1 MGKAAMPRSFIPHR
15 LVAALALAAG
25 AVVLGGCAAT
35 APKENLCADYNA
47 RVRGLRTMATY
58 ARTGAV
64 PDAGNSS
71 APLQV
76 TGFRLSSPESSVRPC
91 AILVLNKELVLHA
104 KNPVK
109 LPITEVREFYAEN
122 GKLITT
128 RSDNLRGQF
137 PAAGQYKG
145 EAAIP
150 IPPGAP
156 AGKYRILVRLTADGA
171 GGRKGV
177 NLATAETSFVILP
190 AN

>member
-1 MGKAAMPRSFIPHR
+1 MPRTFIFPR
-15 LVAALALAAG
+15 QPVAALVLAAG
-25 AVVLGGCAAT
+25 AVILGGCAAT
-35 APKENLCADYNA
+35 APKENLCANYDA

-58 ARTGAV
+58 ARTGDAV
-64 PDAGNSS
+64 PDAGKSTT
-71 APLQV
+71 APLRV
-76 TGFRLSSPESSVRPC
+76 TGFRLSSKESTVRPC
-91 AILVLNKELVLHA
+91 GVLVLNKELVLHA
-104 KNPVK
+104 KNPAK

-122 GKLITT
+122 GTLITA

-156 AGKYRILVRLTADGA
+156 AGKYRILVRLRSDGA
-171 GGRKGV
+171 GGGKGV

-190 AN
+190 TN

>member
-1 MGKAAMPRSFIPHR
+1 
-15 LVAALALAAG
+15 LVAALALAVG
-25 AVVLGGCAAT
+25 AVILGACAAT
-35 APKENLCADYNA
+35 TPKENLCANYDA

-58 ARTGAV
+58 ARTGDAV
-64 PDAGNSS
+64 PDAGSS
-71 APLQV
+71 AAPLRV
-76 TGFRLSSPESSVRPC
+76 TGFRLSAKESTVRPC
-91 AILVLNKELVLHA
+91 AILVLNKELVMHA
-104 KNPVK
+104 KSPAK

-122 GKLITT
+122 GTLITT

-156 AGKYRILVRLTADGA
+156 AGKYRILVRLTSDGA
-171 GGRKGV
+171 GARKSM